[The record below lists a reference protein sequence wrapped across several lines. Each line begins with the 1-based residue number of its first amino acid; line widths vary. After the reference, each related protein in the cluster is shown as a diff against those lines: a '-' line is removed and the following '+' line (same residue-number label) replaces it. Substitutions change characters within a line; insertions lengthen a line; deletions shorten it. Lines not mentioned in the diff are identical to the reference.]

1 MFFFQGFLSVWSD
14 LRNLATRH
22 MLFMFIVSHIIVVT
36 NSGSHFDLNYIQ
48 MFKTIEN
55 VRLKIQSGVTD
66 VLKTVPGLPK
76 DWLTLGRLCS
86 PRVLVYFEQI
96 PPALDGNLKSLQ
108 HLMEDQIYRLL
119 RKCRI
124 ITNVRYYLIE

>member
-1 MFFFQGFLSVWSD
+1 
-14 LRNLATRH
+14 

-124 ITNVRYYLIE
+124 ITKVRYNLIE